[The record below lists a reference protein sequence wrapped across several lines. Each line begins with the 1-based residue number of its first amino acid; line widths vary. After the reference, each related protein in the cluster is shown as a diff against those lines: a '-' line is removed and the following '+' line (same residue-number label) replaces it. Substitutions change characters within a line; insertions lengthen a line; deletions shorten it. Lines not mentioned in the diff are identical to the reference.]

1 MAEIYYVKRNG
12 KKYAYRSTSKY
23 EPDQKYPVTVNE
35 YLGRVDEMTG
45 EVIPKKN
52 RSSIESFM
60 NPADLKTKRFGGSY
74 VLLDL
79 ATSMRLRDDLF
90 ESFGMDGDRL
100 LASAVAQVLSGGPL
114 SSVEDTMDGCMI
126 GEQLGIAER
135 FDSPRMSEFT
145 RRMGDSFDAMETLF
159 EKRVSRA
166 KEMLSYDIASVSTY
180 SKMKGWGEWGH
191 NRDGESLKQADIG
204 LVTDKKGVPAMF
216 ELYPG
221 SISDVA
227 TLQRTAERLKEMDAD
242 CTIVMDRGFG
252 SVANLSFLIEN
263 GTSFVI
269 PGKRGTRCVKT
280 LMSELAK
287 RKGEVSMERI
297 HDGVSYFVLEREVS
311 IVPKTDNVEE
321 DDDSNDTYELEMVT
335 SDDIRFDNGRRMK
348 AFVCFDEK
356 KSAEDNI
363 KLRLALSDIEARLK
377 GMNPFAAV
385 RDIKRIAGPYA
396 KYFDCRVNDDGSLHI
411 DRKQNAYTFSA
422 NRAGMFVMFSYGVDG
437 WEDMMSCYD
446 CRTYIEQ
453 AFDVLKNEL
462 DGNRWRTS
470 DPVSAKGRLLIKF
483 IALILWCGL
492 SALLRDDRKRTP
504 VTSVLQSLDNITASH
519 INGVWYVSEVSKK
532 NREWMQKFGTSLPA
546 KHYELIEQD
555 FVPKAY
561 LH

>member
-1 MAEIYYVKRNG
+1 MSQIYFVERNG
-12 KKYAYRSTSKY
+12 KRYAYRSTSKY
-23 EPDQKYPVTVNE
+23 EPGKRYPVTVNE
-35 YLGRVDEMTG
+35 YLGRVDETTG

-52 RSSIESFM
+52 RPSAANSID
-60 NPADLKTKRFGGSY
+60 PVDLKTKRFGGSY

-79 ATSMRLRDDLF
+79 ATSMGLRDDLF

-114 SSVEDTMDGCMI
+114 SSVEDTMDGCMV
-126 GEQLGIAER
+126 GELIGIAER

-145 RRMGDSFDAMETLF
+145 RRMGDSFDSMETLF

-166 KEMLSYDIASVSTY
+166 KEMLSYDITSVSTY
-180 SKMKGWGEWGH
+180 SRMRGWGEWGH
-191 NRDGESLKQADIG
+191 NRDGESLKQANIG

-227 TLQRTAERLKEMDAD
+227 TLQRTAERLKQMDAD

-252 SVANLSFLIEN
+252 SVANLAFLIEN

-269 PGKRGTRCVKT
+269 PGKRGTKCVKA

-297 HDGVSYFVLEREVS
+297 HEGVSYFVLEREVS
-311 IVPKTDNVEE
+311 IVPKKEKAEE

-335 SDDIRFDNGRRMK
+335 SDDIRFEDGKRMK
-348 AFVCFDEK
+348 AFVCYDEK

-363 KLRLALSDIEARLK
+363 KLRLTLSDIESRLK
-377 GMNPFAAV
+377 SMNPFAAV

-396 KYFDCRVNDDGSLHI
+396 KYFDCLVDENGSLHI

-422 NRAGMFVMFSYGVDG
+422 NRAGMFVMFSHGVDE
-437 WEDMMSCYD
+437 WQDMMSCYD
-446 CRTYIEQ
+446 CRSYVEQ

-462 DGNRWRTS
+462 DGNRWRTP

-483 IALILWCGL
+483 IALILWCEL

-504 VTSVLQSLDNITASH
+504 VTSVLQSLDNITASR
-519 INGVWYVSEVSKK
+519 INGIWYVSEVSRK
-532 NREWMQKFGTSLPA
+532 NRDWMQRFGTPLPA
-546 KHYELIEQD
+546 KHYELVEHD
-555 FVPKAY
+555 FVPRTY

>member
-1 MAEIYYVKRNG
+1 MSQIYFVERNG
-12 KKYAYRSTSKY
+12 KRYAYRSTSKY
-23 EPDQKYPVTVNE
+23 EPGKRYPVTVNE
-35 YLGRVDEMTG
+35 YLGRVDETTG

-52 RSSIESFM
+52 RPSAANSID
-60 NPADLKTKRFGGSY
+60 PVDLKTKRFGGSY

-79 ATSMRLRDDLF
+79 ATSMGLRDDLF

-114 SSVEDTMDGCMI
+114 SSVEDTMDGCMV
-126 GEQLGIAER
+126 GELIGIAER

-145 RRMGDSFDAMETLF
+145 RRMGDSFDSMETLF

-166 KEMLSYDIASVSTY
+166 KEMLSYDITSVSTY
-180 SKMKGWGEWGH
+180 SRMRGWGEWGH
-191 NRDGESLKQADIG
+191 NRDGESLKQANIG

-227 TLQRTAERLKEMDAD
+227 TLQRTAERLKQMDAD

-252 SVANLSFLIEN
+252 SVANLAFLIEN

-269 PGKRGTRCVKT
+269 PGKRGTKCVKA

-297 HDGVSYFVLEREVS
+297 HEGVSYFVLEREVS
-311 IVPKTDNVEE
+311 IVPKKEKAEE

-335 SDDIRFDNGRRMK
+335 SDDIRFEDGKRMK
-348 AFVCFDEK
+348 AFVCYDEK

-363 KLRLALSDIEARLK
+363 KLRLTLSDIESRLK
-377 GMNPFAAV
+377 SMNPFAAV

-396 KYFDCRVNDDGSLHI
+396 KYFDCLVDENGSLRI

-422 NRAGMFVMFSYGVDG
+422 NRAGMFVMFSHGVDE
-437 WEDMMSCYD
+437 WQDMMSCYD
-446 CRTYIEQ
+446 CRSYVEQ

-462 DGNRWRTS
+462 DGNRWRTP
-470 DPVSAKGRLLIKF
+470 DPVSAKGRLRINL
-483 IALILWCGL
+483 IALILLCE
-492 SALLRDDRKRTP
+492 K
-504 VTSVLQSLDNITASH
+504 
-519 INGVWYVSEVSKK
+519 
-532 NREWMQKFGTSLPA
+532 
-546 KHYELIEQD
+546 
-555 FVPKAY
+555 
-561 LH
+561 